1 MLLNATAFDQPLPKS
16 ISVCVQPY
24 APFVMPFQWQGLPLD
39 LINSPPTFTNPATM
53 SGSATPLNVTFHVTS
68 STHKFIILI
77 YLLFILHTSFPGISF
92 TGLNV
97 SKITGFDIAFSRLV
111 LESYLGMK
119 VSYLPY
125 PDTSSM
131 CAVCC
136 LHKSIY
142 II

>member
-1 MLLNATAFDQPLPKS
+1 MILVYDDFMQFMILVYDDF
-16 ISVCVQPY
+16 
-24 APFVMPFQWQGLPLD
+24 M
-39 LINSPPTFTNPATM
+39 
-53 SGSATPLNVTFHVTS
+53 
-68 STHKFIILI
+68 KFIILI